1 MIAIYNN
8 AAVLRAVL
16 PFEHCVWIWSALD
29 LKLDGGWWR
38 VRLEGAGAGASED
51 GQSCKPARVRVFQTA
66 RSSGHQWPRNQE
78 LPSKQSA
85 GGATIIGLRPLP
97 ESSTSQH
104 QPVRISIKS
113 RACAIEIHQSTRR
126 IAIRASRAI
135 ERALYGNPPRRFPHA
150 ISRLRPCR
158 PWSPLSSQTAAQA
171 RAPPAPTRN
180 LHDGRHPQEN
190 SCEGRRGRCEIRL
203 RCVLCRHYVDCKRSF
218 CSNCRLAGAYALEIF
233 PAIPHGGACDRE
245 DAALH
250 HPSHRT

>member
-1 MIAIYNN
+1 MGGGG
-8 AAVLRAVL
+8 
-16 PFEHCVWIWSALD
+16 FVW
-29 LKLDGGWWR
+29 KE
-38 VRLEGAGAGASED
+38 LE
-51 GQSCKPARVRVFQTA
+51 CKPARVRVFQSV

-78 LPSKQSA
+78 PPSKQSA
-85 GGATIIGLRPLP
+85 GGPTIIGLRPLP

-158 PWSPLSSQTAAQA
+158 PWCPLSSQTAAQA

-203 RCVLCRHYVDCKRSF
+203 RRLLCRHYVDCKRSF
-218 CSNCRLAGAYALEIF
+218 YSNCRLAGACAGD
-233 PAIPHGGACDRE
+233 IPCH
-245 DAALH
+245 L
-250 HPSHRT
+250 PSSRMRSPGCSTPPSEPQNMKLISLCPLGSH